1 MSEAVKSSEDENRM
15 TVKSCCSNS
24 SCCPPQ
30 RPLTRSEPKI
40 GRNDPCPCGNG
51 RKFKKCCGLKI

>member
-30 RPLTRSEPKI
+30 RPLMRSEPKI
-40 GRNDPCPCGNG
+40 
-51 RKFKKCCGLKI
+51 